1 MVKIILLLLVLMA
14 ARVQAQIVDT
24 QGFATVQQQEKALS
38 IARQLRCPQCQN
50 QNLLES
56 NAPVAVSMRHQ
67 VYAMV
72 AEGKNEEEITSWM
85 TQRYGDFVLY
95 NPPVK
100 PQTLIL
106 WGLPWLLLSA
116 VAAIL
121 WRVITRQHKE
131 DAR

>member
-1 MVKIILLLLVLMA
+1 MVKFILLLLVLMTP
-14 ARVQAQIVDT
+14 RVQAQTIDT
-24 QGFATVQQQEKALS
+24 QDFATVQQQEKALS

-72 AEGKNEEEITSWM
+72 AEGKNEGEIMAWM

-121 WRVITRQHKE
+121 WRAITRQHKG

>member
-1 MVKIILLLLVLMA
+1 MVKFILLLLVLMTP
-14 ARVQAQIVDT
+14 RVQAQIIDT
-24 QGFATVQQQEKALS
+24 QDFATVQQQEKALS

-72 AEGKNEEEITSWM
+72 AEGKNEGEIMAWM

-121 WRVITRQHKE
+121 WRAITRQHKG